1 MRKLTGRLF
10 RIALRVVALG
20 VTVVVTIWV
29 FRAVDAR
36 SRLPDL
42 QVWHTYEAE
51 HEFRARDYPDG
62 ISLGEY
68 RELEDRLFAEIDEHV
83 YGAVGSENRDL
94 FNRYNKQGAAYAGE
108 EGMAWNRSFII
119 DTPNPVGGIL
129 LLHGASDS
137 PYSVKA
143 LAETFASHGLY
154 VAVFRMPGH
163 GTIPTGLKD
172 VELEDWRAIA
182 RSGMQHVAE
191 KVGPE
196 MPVYFGGYSAGAA
209 LAVDYSLD
217 AALNESLPM
226 PDRLFLYSPSIAV
239 TPFARFTDWD
249 LALAS
254 IPYFRKFAW
263 MQVETEYDPYK
274 YNSFPKNGG
283 YLAFQLSENIV
294 RKMAALNSTEN
305 APLLPPTI
313 AFQSLVDSTV
323 RTDALVYNLFDQ
335 MPNND
340 HELVL
345 FDINRSEII
354 QHFIIDSER
363 DLLEELER
371 KAPAKYLYTLVTN
384 RNEQSTHIQSRTR
397 LAGAMGPIT
406 IDLPYEW
413 PRGVYS
419 LSHVAIPFKTTD
431 AQYGAYGEDGLP
443 NTSSF
448 NNMAPRGEQAILA
461 IPLGRLMRLRY
472 NPFFGYVESRTLKFC
487 EACQD

>member
-1 MRKLTGRLF
+1 VKKLTGRLL
-10 RIALRVVALG
+10 RISLSAFTLG
-20 VTVVVTIWV
+20 VAVVVTIWLI
-29 FRAVDAR
+29 RAFDAR
-36 SRLPDL
+36 KLPDL
-42 QVWHTYEAE
+42 QVWHTYEAKS
-51 HEFRARDYPDG
+51 EFRARDYPDG

-83 YGAVGSENRDL
+83 YGVVGAENSEL
-94 FNRYNKQGAAYAGE
+94 FNRYNKQGQAYAGD
-108 EGMAWNRSFII
+108 EGMAWNRSFVI

-163 GTIPTGLKD
+163 GTIPTGLK
-172 VELEDWRAIA
+172 VVKLEDWRAIA
-182 RSGMQHVAE
+182 RAGVQHVAE
-191 KVGPE
+191 KLGPD

-209 LAVDYSLD
+209 LAVDYALD
-217 AALNESLPM
+217 AVLDDSLPV

-239 TPFARFTDWD
+239 TPFARFSDWD

-263 MQVETEYDPYK
+263 MELETEYDPYK

-294 RKMAALNSTEN
+294 TKMTALNNTED

-323 RTDALVYNLFDQ
+323 RTEALIYDVFDQ
-335 MPNND
+335 MPNNG

-345 FDINRSEII
+345 FDINRSEVL
-354 QHFIIDSER
+354 STVS
-363 DLLEELER
+363 
-371 KAPAKYLYTLVTN
+371 ATCWTN
-384 RNEQSTHIQSRTR
+384 SRTR
-397 LAGAMGPIT
+397 RQQT
-406 IDLPYEW
+406 ICT
-413 PRGVYS
+413 RS
-419 LSHVAIPFKTTD
+419 LRIVMNSQHVLNHALGSP
-431 AQYGAYGEDGLP
+431 A
-443 NTSSF
+443 
-448 NNMAPRGEQAILA
+448 RW
-461 IPLGRLMRLRY
+461 GRLMSICRTSGRTGFTRCPTSRFRLGQQTR
-472 NPFFGYVESRTLKFC
+472 STARMTRTDYRTRALSTTWRRAVSKRFLPYH
-487 EACQD
+487 

>member
-1 MRKLTGRLF
+1 MKKRVIRL
-10 RIALRVVALG
+10 LRVAVWA
-20 VTVVVTIWV
+20 VTIGVAVVATIWFV
-29 FRAVDAR
+29 RAFDAR
-36 SRLPDL
+36 NMPDL
-42 QVWHTYEAE
+42 QIWHTYEAE
-51 HEFRARDYPDG
+51 HEFRAHDYPDG

-68 RELEDRLFAEIDEHV
+68 RELEDRLFAEMDEHV
-83 YGAVGSENRDL
+83 YATIDAKNSEL
-94 FNRYNKQGAAYAGE
+94 FNRYNKQGEAYAGDK
-108 EGMAWNRSFII
+108 GVAWNRSFVI

-137 PYSVKA
+137 PYSVRA
-143 LAETFASHGLY
+143 LAETFADHGLY

-163 GTIPTGLKD
+163 GTIPTGLRD

-196 MPVYFGGYSAGAA
+196 LPVYFGGYSAGAA
-209 LAVDYSLD
+209 LAVDYALD
-217 AALNESLPM
+217 AALDNSLPM

-239 TPFARFTDWD
+239 TPFAWFSNWD

-263 MQVETEYDPYK
+263 MQIETEYDPYK

-294 RKMAALNSTEN
+294 RKIAALNRTEN
-305 APLLPPTI
+305 ARLLPPTI

-323 RTDALVYNLFDQ
+323 RTDALIYNLFEQ
-335 MPNND
+335 MPSNG

-345 FDINRSEII
+345 FDINRSEVI

-363 DLLEELER
+363 DLLEELEK

-384 RNEQSTHIQSRTR
+384 RDEQSTYVHSRTR
-397 LAGAMGPIT
+397 VAGAMGPVT
-406 IDLPYEW
+406 VDLPYQW
-413 PRGVYS
+413 PDGVYS
-419 LSHVAIPFKTTD
+419 LSHVAIPFRPTD
-431 AQYGAYGEDGLP
+431 ARYGAYGDDGLP
-443 NTSSF
+443 NTNSF

-472 NPFFGYVESRTLKFC
+472 NPFFGYVESRTLHFC
-487 EACQD
+487 EVCL

>member
-1 MRKLTGRLF
+1 MKKLSGRLL
-10 RIALRVVALG
+10 RISLRVFALG
-20 VTVVVTIWV
+20 VTVVFTIWV
-29 FRAVDAR
+29 LRAFDAR
-36 SRLPDL
+36 KLPDL

-51 HEFRARDYPDG
+51 NEFRARDYPDG

-68 RELEDRLFAEIDEHV
+68 RELEDRLFAEIDKHV
-83 YGAVGSENRDL
+83 YAAVSSGNSEL
-94 FNRYNKQGAAYAGE
+94 FNRYNKQGQAYAGE
-108 EGMAWNRSFII
+108 EGMAWNRSFVI

-163 GTIPTGLKD
+163 GTIPTGLRD

-182 RSGMQHVAE
+182 RAGMQHVAY

-209 LAVDYSLD
+209 LAVDYALD
-217 AALNESLPM
+217 AALDDSLPM
-226 PDRLFLYSPSIAV
+226 PDRLFLYSPSIAI
-239 TPFARFTDWD
+239 TPFARFSEWD
-249 LALAS
+249 LVLAA
-254 IPYFRKFAW
+254 IPYFRKFSW
-263 MQVETEYDPYK
+263 LQVETEYDPYK

-283 YLAFQLSENIV
+283 YLAFQLSQNIV
-294 RKMAALNSTEN
+294 RKMAVLNSTEN

-323 RTDALVYNLFDQ
+323 RTDSLIYNLFDQ
-335 MPNND
+335 MPSNG

-345 FDINRSEII
+345 FDINRSEVI

-363 DLLEELER
+363 DLLDELEK

-384 RNEQSTHIQSRTR
+384 RDEQSTQIESRTR
-397 LAGAMGPIT
+397 VAGATGPII
-406 IDLPYEW
+406 IDLPYAW
-413 PRGVYS
+413 PDGVYS
-419 LSHVAIPFKTTD
+419 LSHVAIPFKPTD
-431 AQYGAYGEDGLP
+431 PRYGAYDEDGLP
-443 NTSSF
+443 NASSF

-472 NPFFGYVESRTLKFC
+472 NPFFGYVESRTLEFC
-487 EACQD
+487 AVCQ

>member
-1 MRKLTGRLF
+1 MNKLSRRAIRISLWAFTLGVAVVATIWLVRAFDARKL
-10 RIALRVVALG
+10 
-20 VTVVVTIWV
+20 
-29 FRAVDAR
+29 
-36 SRLPDL
+36 PEL
-42 QVWHTYEAE
+42 QVWHSYEAE
-51 HEFRARDYPDG
+51 NEFRARDYPDG

-83 YGAVGSENRDL
+83 YATVGSENSEL
-94 FNRYNKQGAAYAGE
+94 FNRYNKQGQAYAGD
-108 EGMAWNRSFII
+108 EGMAWNRSFVI

-143 LAETFASHGLY
+143 LAESFASHGLY

-163 GTIPTGLKD
+163 GTIPTGLKA

-191 KVGPE
+191 KLGPG

-209 LAVDYSLD
+209 LALDYALD
-217 AALNESLPM
+217 AAFNDSLPM
-226 PDRLFLYSPSIAV
+226 PDRLFLYSPSIAI
-239 TPFARFTDWD
+239 TPFARFSDWD

-263 MQVETEYDPYK
+263 LEIETEYDPYK

-294 RKMAALNSTEN
+294 NKMAVLNGTED

-323 RTDALVYNLFDQ
+323 RTDALIYNVFDQ
-335 MPNND
+335 MPSNG

-345 FDINRSEII
+345 FDINRSEVI

-363 DLLEELER
+363 DLLAELEK

-384 RNEQSTHIQSRTR
+384 RDEQSTHVQSRTR
-397 LAGAMGPIT
+397 VAGAMGPVN

-413 PRGVYS
+413 PDGVYS
-419 LSHVAIPFKTTD
+419 LSHVAIPFKPTD
-431 AQYGAYGEDGLP
+431 AKYGAYDENGLP
-443 NTSSF
+443 NTGSF

-472 NPFFGYVESRTLKFC
+472 NPFFGYVESRSLEFC
-487 EACQD
+487 EVCR